1 MRGAPVGSLKHP
13 RTYDPAIMAIIKGA
27 FHDVWQIL
35 EGDLIRDPTHDQELK
50 AAIIRRLL
58 DLVENG
64 ITSQEELR
72 AQLLRN
78 LPLG

>member
-1 MRGAPVGSLKHP
+1 MGSSKHP
-13 RTYDPAIMAIIKGA
+13 RTYNPAIMATIKSA
-27 FHDVWQIL
+27 FHDVWQNL
-35 EGDLIRDPTHDQELK
+35 EGDLTRDPTHDQELK

-58 DLVENG
+58 DLVEKG

-72 AQLLRN
+72 ERLLRN